1 MQSDTIYVAGHR
13 GMVGSAMVRMFFA
26 QGIALSQLILRTHAI
41 SHTLGC
47 QAHFGLP
54 QGLALLVSA
63 PGRTPP
69 NLE

>member
-1 MQSDTIYVAGHR
+1 
-13 GMVGSAMVRMFFA
+13 MVGSAMVRVFFA

-41 SHTLGC
+41 SHTLGW

-54 QGLALLVSA
+54 QGLALPENA

-69 NLE
+69 ELK